1 MKKIIIINGSPRKE
15 GNSNTI
21 AATLAKQ
28 IVDVGNQAEIFTIS
42 DSKIGPCIACEYCKS
57 NDVCVQKDD
66 ATKLLAELKEAA
78 GAVFIAPIYFGNIP
92 GACKVLT
99 DRFYSVFNPAKGMAT
114 ADPTRKMAMV
124 FNSGGTPAEAL
135 GPAEGLV
142 KSCFA
147 LTGFGDYKSLFFTG
161 QNQKDSFT
169 KNAEY
174 QKQISDLCNWLS
186 Q

>member
-21 AATLAKQ
+21 AHALAKQ
-28 IVDVGNQAEIFTIS
+28 IANTGNQAEIFSIPE
-42 DSKIGPCIACEYCKS
+42 KKVGPCIACEYCKS

-66 ATKLLAELKEAA
+66 ATKLLAELKECD
-78 GAVFIAPIYFGNIP
+78 GAVFVAPIYFGSIP

-99 DRFYSVFNPAKGMAT
+99 DRFYSVFNPAKGKVE

-124 FNSGGTPAEAL
+124 FNSGGTPEIAL
-135 GPAEGLV
+135 KPAEGLV

-161 QNQKDSFT
+161 EFANNPD
-169 KNAEY
+169 Y
-174 QKQISDLCNWLS
+174 QKEIGELGNWLS
-186 Q
+186 E